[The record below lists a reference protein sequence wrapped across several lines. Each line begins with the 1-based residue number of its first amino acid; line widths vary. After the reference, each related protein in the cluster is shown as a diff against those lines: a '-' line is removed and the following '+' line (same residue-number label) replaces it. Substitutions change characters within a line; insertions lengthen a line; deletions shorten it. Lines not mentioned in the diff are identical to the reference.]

1 MTPFWI
7 YVSLVLMV
15 VVLVVVCIKTLVMA
29 CDLMDGGNR
38 LRKEQHP
45 APQIDDSNHLH
56 RDKRNS
62 TTNNKS
68 LGRMRARSLSN
79 EGKKYISV
87 AV

>member
-1 MTPFWI
+1 MMTPFWI

-15 VVLVVVCIKTLVMA
+15 VVVMAVCTKTLMMA

-38 LRKEQHP
+38 LRQEQHP
-45 APQIDDSNHLH
+45 APQIDHSNHHH
-56 RDKRNS
+56 RGRSSS
-62 TTNNKS
+62 TTNNQS
-68 LGRMRARSLSN
+68 QGRARSLSN